1 MFCHPLI
8 KEYNNYEL
16 IRGNMSEVI
25 FLILNVHNF
34 LRVALQTVLIY
45 IWLHIH
51 MWHMYIC
58 TWSEIL
64 YSRIDVHD
72 TYRISSYALQNIARP
87 MFVKIILHPWRGYLD
102 SGTRYFTNML
112 SWFCQCLNPALQI
125 NIWHKKCD
133 VL

>member
-8 KEYNNYEL
+8 KEYNNCEL

-34 LRVALQTVLIY
+34 LRVALQTVLIWIY
-45 IWLHIH
+45 
-51 MWHMYIC
+51 MAAYTYVTYVYMQ
-58 TWSEIL
+58 SEIL

-87 MFVKIILHPWRGYLD
+87 MLVKIILHPWRGYLD

-112 SWFCQCLNPALQI
+112 SWFCQRLNPVLQI
-125 NIWHKKCD
+125 NVWHKKYD